1 MKRYISSFKNQR
13 DQQCSFFKNKVYFNF
28 YTTSH
33 IFKANR
39 VPFIT
44 MLKKWKI
51 TLRLIQQ
58 EQLVYV
64 CKTEGLTSITGSS
77 PVLFPINFK
86 YTNYEQINQTKTNN
100 DD

>member
-1 MKRYISSFKNQR
+1 MKRYISSFKKSTR
-13 DQQCSFFKNKVYFNF
+13 PIVFLFKNKVYFNF

-33 IFKANR
+33 ILKANR

-58 EQLVYV
+58 E
-64 CKTEGLTSITGSS
+64 
-77 PVLFPINFK
+77 
-86 YTNYEQINQTKTNN
+86 
-100 DD
+100 